1 MKTTVPYGTSQWSTT
16 KKFESKGQRENSKA
30 TEQCVSPTLLF
41 WHSSGSSQLMGDGE
55 HSNVLGG
62 KSVGIPHGALLS
74 KPRDK
79 WWSLPAQRFSILGAR
94 VSARFVRPPNS
105 HLDLPI
111 DFLHVPK
118 KWDSP
123 PSQEE
128 PGVDRTS
135 QNVQQRLNR
144 GFLYLGVSSK

>member
-1 MKTTVPYGTSQWSTT
+1 MIKLKKCKSPRCHILLGGLMERSLANSPNSVWGAGEETWMKTTVPYGTSQRSTT

-55 HSNVLGG
+55 HSNVSGG

-79 WWSLPAQRFSILGAR
+79 W
-94 VSARFVRPPNS
+94 
-105 HLDLPI
+105 
-111 DFLHVPK
+111 
-118 KWDSP
+118 
-123 PSQEE
+123 
-128 PGVDRTS
+128 
-135 QNVQQRLNR
+135 
-144 GFLYLGVSSK
+144 